1 MPIAG
6 RTVTL
11 RVWELQV
18 GRIKVYLLDS
28 NVPENSEADRA
39 LTARLY
45 GGNQELRIQQYLI
58 LGVGGVAGY
67 HRQRRL
73 EQEEL
78 ENAARSKKRPRKV
91 GGSGRRAPVPVPS
104 AAAFS
109 PSSHAARALAIGT
122 ALCGAG
128 ALLLAGAVAGAMGVS
143 SLREFGDVMRDRI
156 GPRVRAAL
164 GVRRDP
170 TIEAEKAQLATLT
183 PDQEEAHWRR
193 VFERAAADDPKSKP
207 PA

>member
-1 MPIAG
+1 MEAALKFG
-6 RTVTL
+6 
-11 RVWELQV
+11 
-18 GRIKVYLLDS
+18 
-28 NVPENSEADRA
+28 SEAKLFLYRSHMTIAKEETPASVPTTPPSSWQEQGGYAACA
-39 LTARLY
+39 LA
-45 GGNQELRIQQYLI
+45 I